1 MIKRKRFRKYHFTG
15 EKVVMQE
22 SLITF
27 EEVSSLYLTRK
38 IKRNKIKHNTERYY
52 RNHLIRLNQRFG
64 SEPICNITNE
74 NIEQFFDDLTEA
86 DSWVSTG
93 AISKKCLSTCLKK
106 KGVTQA
112 QLATLSGLSLRTVET
127 ALQGNKISRKS
138 ASKIADALEKSLEN
152 LFSNIQVPQRL
163 SQKSILGHFQT
174 CSTIFRFAYKM
185 GYIESN
191 PMIRTESPSS
201 AQVEVNYY
209 QPLVEKNILKA
220 TEKEDMK
227 WRVYI
232 HLLCITGCRR
242 GEIAALTWQ
251 NINLNQGVIKISQ
264 NLLYSPQKYLYLE
277 TPKNRKVRFL
287 NLPEQTIALLKQY
300 KRQYQKKRA
309 SYMQRRKALAK
320 TNQVEFAQII
330 SGMDFLFLSEK
341 TGLPMYPD
349 SLNKWLKRFQERNGL
364 QHLNPHAFRHTMA
377 SILIFKGVDIVSV
390 SKRLGHARPTTT
402 ENLYGQLIAEAEAIN
417 SYCIAEAL
425 LT

>member
-1 MIKRKRFRKYHFTG
+1 
-15 EKVVMQE
+15 MQE
-22 SLITF
+22 SPITF
-27 EEVSSLYLTRK
+27 EEVSSQYLTRK

-52 RNHLIRLNQRFG
+52 KNHLIRLNQRFG
-64 SEPICNITNE
+64 SQPISKITSE
-74 NIEQFFDDLTEA
+74 EIDQFFDDLA
-86 DSWVSTG
+86 DTNSWISIGAVSR
-93 AISKKCLSTCLKK
+93 KCLNTSLKK
-106 KGVTQA
+106 KKVTQNE
-112 QLATLSGLSLRTVET
+112 LSHLTGLSLRTVET
-127 ALQGNKISRKS
+127 ALAGSKVSEKS
-138 ASKIADALEKSLEN
+138 AGKIADALGEPLTV
-152 LFSNIQVPQRL
+152 LFSSVQAPKKL
-163 SQKSILGHFQT
+163 SSKSILGHFQT

-185 GYIESN
+185 GYIEQN
-191 PMIRTESPSS
+191 PMVRTESPSS
-201 AQVEVNYY
+201 CQVDVNYY
-209 QPLVEKNILKA
+209 QPMVEKNILKA
-220 TEKEDMK
+220 TEKESLK

-251 NINLNQGVIKISQ
+251 NINLSQGVVKISQ

-277 TPKNRKVRFL
+277 TPKNRKVRFI
-287 NLPEQTIALLKQY
+287 NLPQQTIALLKQY
-300 KRQYQKKRA
+300 KRQYQRERAKYMKCRKTLKKA
-309 SYMQRRKALAK
+309 AQI
-320 TNQVEFAQII
+320 EFARTI
-330 SGMDFLFLSEK
+330 SEMDFLFLSEK

-390 SKRLGHARPTTT
+390 SKRLGHARPSTT